1 MTILITGL
9 TTCIGLITSGGEY
22 FESLFNHK
30 LSYRKWVFV
39 WTLFSFLMANFGL
52 NKLLAFSVPLLT
64 IIYPVALVLILMGIS
79 HDFVN
84 YSKESYLFTASLS
97 VFLPFVEVLNNSF
110 GIKLWFVTNLVES
123 LPLYKEGL
131 SWLLPSLLVLVIS
144 TAVFKFLETF
154 HEDAKVKERY

>member
-1 MTILITGL
+1 
-9 TTCIGLITSGGEY
+9 
-22 FESLFNHK
+22 
-30 LSYRKWVFV
+30 
-39 WTLFSFLMANFGL
+39 
-52 NKLLAFSVPLLT
+52 
-64 IIYPVALVLILMGIS
+64 MGIS
-79 HDFVN
+79 HVFVN

-144 TAVFKFLETF
+144 TAVFKYLETF